1 MYGCDNPWT
10 GGMFIISLF
19 ISSPITCAHAVLGSA
34 VGMVS
39 GERKYLKGIRNSLE
53 MWSAEICLYGFFAG
67 LALAAPFEDIYFG
80 LWGYNCVLACIAIGG
95 MFYALT
101 WQVHLL
107 AIVCG
112 EYVSVQVSV
121 CKCQCVNL
129 RRQKYLHSEAKVY
142 LIKGHRF

>member
-1 MYGCDNPWT
+1 MT
-10 GGMFIISLF
+10 L
-19 ISSPITCAHAVLGSA
+19 
-34 VGMVS
+34 
-39 GERKYLKGIRNSLE
+39 
-53 MWSAEICLYGFFAG
+53 SAECLAG

-112 EYVSVQVSV
+112 EYDEQ
-121 CKCQCVNL
+121 
-129 RRQKYLHSEAKVY
+129 
-142 LIKGHRF
+142 